1 MPLTWKVLKIKVLR
15 SETNNQFHQ
24 NKSSM
29 PINKLALIRYKTI
42 DRCLQNHYRRWT
54 LDDLVAAVSDAVY
67 EFEGIKSGVGKRTVQ
82 LDIQHMRSE
91 RFGFNAPI
99 VVVERK
105 YYTYEDR
112 DYSISNTPISEYDV
126 SKLKEVVGLMR
137 QLKGLGYFQDL
148 STMVARLED
157 KILKQ
162 TNEGLSYIDLDKNE
176 QLKGLE
182 YIEPIHAAILKKV
195 PLMLEY
201 QSFRA
206 RSANEQVFHPH
217 LLKQYNNRWFVL
229 GCFEEKDTPLLLALD
244 RINQLREAP
253 GVDYLPSPLN
263 VFTYFDDVIGV
274 SKTPKQRASN
284 VVLRLRKSQLPYL
297 LTKPIHPTQQVLSEE
312 RGHVLLSLKVI
323 WNYELEREIL
333 GMGEVVE
340 VLSPKRLRE
349 KIRERI
355 KEVLCAYEE

>member
-1 MPLTWKVLKIKVLR
+1 MPV
-15 SETNNQFHQ
+15 
-24 NKSSM
+24 
-29 PINKLALIRYKTI
+29 NKLALIRYKTI
-42 DRCLQNHYRRWT
+42 DRCLQNHYRKWS
-54 LDDLVAAVSDAVY
+54 LDDLVAAVSEAVY

-99 VVVERK
+99 VVIDK
-105 YYTYEDR
+105 KFYTYEDR
-112 DYSISNTPISEYDV
+112 AYSISNTPISEYDV

-162 TNEGLSYIDLDKNE
+162 VNEGRSYIDLDKNE

-182 YIEPIHAAILKKV
+182 YIEPIHTAILKKT
-195 PLMLEY
+195 PLSLEY

-206 RSANEQVFHPH
+206 RAAHEQVFHPH

-229 GCFEEKDTPLLLALD
+229 GCFQGRDTPMLLALD

-253 GVDYLPSPLN
+253 EMAYLPSSLD

-284 VVLRLRKSQLPYL
+284 IVLRLRREQLPYL
-297 LTKPIHPTQQVLSEE
+297 TTKPLHPSQTILKREEEDFVLVSI
-312 RGHVLLSLKVI
+312 KVI

-333 GMGEVVE
+333 GMGELVE
-340 VLSPKRLRE
+340 VLSPKALRAKIAQRLNNMVAVYAPRAME
-349 KIRERI
+349 
-355 KEVLCAYEE
+355 

>member
-1 MPLTWKVLKIKVLR
+1 
-15 SETNNQFHQ
+15 
-24 NKSSM
+24 
-29 PINKLALIRYKTI
+29 
-42 DRCLQNHYRRWT
+42 
-54 LDDLVAAVSDAVY
+54 
-67 EFEGIKSGVGKRTVQ
+67 VQ
-82 LDIQHMRSE
+82 LDLQHMRSE

-112 DYSISNTPISEYDV
+112 DYSISNTPISDYDV
-126 SKLKEVVGLMR
+126 AKLKEVVGLMR
-137 QLKGLGYFQDL
+137 QLKGLGYFNDL

-162 TNEGLSYIDLDKNE
+162 GSEGRSYIDLDKNE

-182 YIEPIHAAILKKV
+182 YIEPIHAAILKKM

-201 QSFRA
+201 QSFKARA
-206 RSANEQVFHPH
+206 AKEEVYHPF

-229 GCFEEKDTPLLLALD
+229 GCFDSRDTPMLLALD

-253 GVDYLPSPLN
+253 AVEYVPPRFD

-274 SKTPKQRASN
+274 SKTVKQRASN
-284 VVLRLRKSQLPYL
+284 VVLRLRREQLPYL
-297 LTKPIHPTQQVLSEE
+297 ITKPLHPSQTVLKEE
-312 RGHVLLSLKVI
+312 EDFVLLSVKVI

-333 GMGEVVE
+333 GMGELVE
-340 VLSPKRLRE
+340 VLSPRRLRE
-349 KIRERI
+349 KIAERLG
-355 KEVLCAYEE
+355 KLLSMYSSPG